1 MKISRNA
8 NTDWS
13 TINLEIVFINY
24 IYLANE
30 YIVNHR
36 QLHFAKVLAET
47 QSFVQTASICHS
59 TQPTVSNAIAR
70 LESELGSKLFDRT
83 TRMVEVTAFG
93 AYLLPWIEATLNSRQ
108 ELQSAAKSYHNPE
121 LSILRIGLS
130 PLVDTGYLNQQ
141 LAPFRKANPATELFF
156 KECFMDDLP
165 ARLQRQQLDIALVPR
180 CSVEAYDNKL
190 EAYVEPLVF
199 IPQVVHQNSV
209 QPETISLSEVAT
221 HPIILTGGQCGL
233 NTTIKAL
240 FHDQGMQLNSYR
252 GQAMSY
258 RIIEEWSELGI
269 GAGLLPQRKVS
280 ANMAKIIPVTSD
292 DGDVVEIQY
301 FWVWKN
307 VENNASCLYDFI
319 NFLH

>member
-1 MKISRNA
+1 M
-8 NTDWS
+8 
-13 TINLEIVFINY
+13 
-24 IYLANE
+24 
-30 YIVNHR
+30 NHKE
-36 QLHFAKVLAET
+36 LYFAKVLADT
-47 QSFVQTASICHS
+47 RSFVRTAAICHS

-70 LESELGSKLFDRT
+70 LESELGSKLFERT

-93 AYLLPWIEATLNSRQ
+93 AYLLPWIESTLNSRY
-108 ELQSAAKSYHNPE
+108 ELLSAAKSYHNPE

-130 PLVDTGYLNQQ
+130 PLVDTGYLNQR
-141 LAPFRKANPATELFF
+141 LTPFRKANPNTEIFF

-165 ARLQRQQLDIALVPR
+165 ERIQHRQLDIALVPG
-180 CSVEAYDNKL
+180 CSVKAYDNQL
-190 EAYVEPLVF
+190 EAYAEPLVF
-199 IPQVVHQNSV
+199 IPQAIHQNNI
-209 QPETISLSEVAT
+209 QPESITLSQIAT

-240 FHDQGMQLNSYR
+240 FDDNEMELNSYR

-280 ANMAKIIPVTSD
+280 AHLANIIPVTND
-292 DGDVVEIQY
+292 HGDVAEIQY

-307 VENNASCLYDFI
+307 FEDSAGCLGEFVDFI
-319 NFLH
+319 Q